1 MYDPEIYDHHC
12 SMIIWSLS
20 FIRSEQQSAIVGI
33 VTSWTM
39 TSCKYA
45 NNIKKN
51 NNNNNKQ
58 INNWQCTK
66 FLFQMWLYNCL
77 FVVCCHKT
85 VLYII
90 YKIMSHHQTRYDSYV
105 FLPRIYTFGCDSPKK
120 HFVQN
125 FWVSSFF
132 LEIFCVGCV
141 CRRIYKSGKPPIR
154 STIEGAST
162 QIEFKG
168 G

>member
-58 INNWQCTK
+58 INNWQCKK

-105 FLPRIYTFGCDSPKK
+105 FYHVSIHLVVIAPKNILSKIFG
-120 HFVQN
+120 
-125 FWVSSFF
+125 F
-132 LEIFCVGCV
+132 LVFSRNILRGLCM
-141 CRRIYKSGKPPIR
+141 
-154 STIEGAST
+154 
-162 QIEFKG
+162 
-168 G
+168 